1 MEMSVREARPH
12 FAHALGAAE
21 RGERVTITKNGKPVA
36 ELGPPAVRKN
46 PFSWERLEEWR
57 RANEF
62 EPLVPDSASDDD
74 WFRAFDELD
83 VASAMTDPQLEP
95 DER

>member
-1 MEMSVREARPH
+1 MEMSVREARAQ
-12 FAHALGAAE
+12 FAHVLAAAE

-46 PFSWERLEEWR
+46 PFTWERLEEWR
-57 RANEF
+57 RANGF
-62 EPLVPDSASDDD
+62 NKVQIDDRSAEE
-74 WFRAFDELD
+74 WFRDFDSLQIEGM
-83 VASAMTDPQLEP
+83 VDPAIFP